1 METFQ
6 GVALT
11 VTSLQSIPFIS
22 LKQDENDETLL
33 VEGIFVDIFMELAN
47 LLNFSIV
54 VTSPPDNQHGV
65 MKSDGTWSGMIGQLV
80 EEEVDVGTLPHCF
93 LHFS

>member
-22 LKQDENDETLL
+22 LKQDENDETLF
-33 VEGIFVDIFMELAN
+33 VERIFVDIFMELSN

-65 MKSDGTWSGMIGQLV
+65 MKNDGTWSGMIGQLV
-80 EEEVDVGTLPHCF
+80 EKEVDVGTLPQ
-93 LHFS
+93 

>member
-22 LKQDENDETLL
+22 LMQDENNEIRFVD
-33 VEGIFVDIFMELAN
+33 GIFAEIFMELSN
-47 LLNFSIV
+47 LLNFSIT

-80 EEEVDVGTLPHCF
+80 EEEVDVGTLPHC
-93 LHFS
+93 